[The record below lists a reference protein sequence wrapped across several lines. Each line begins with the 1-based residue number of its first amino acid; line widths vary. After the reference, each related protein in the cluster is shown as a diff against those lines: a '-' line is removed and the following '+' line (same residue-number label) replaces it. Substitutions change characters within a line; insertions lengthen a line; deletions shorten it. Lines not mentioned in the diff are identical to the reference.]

1 MNYASNNI
9 TDNDLN
15 SESPNSIFNFNIIYN
30 LRLVI
35 DKSGIDLDLFLTQIN
50 LEENFFKFIF

>member
-15 SESPNSIFNFNIIYN
+15 SESPNSIFNFNIIDN

-35 DKSGIDLDLFLTQIN
+35 DESGIDLDLFLTQIN

>member
-15 SESPNSIFNFNIIYN
+15 SESPNSIFNFNITDN

-35 DKSGIDLDLFLTQIN
+35 NESGIDLDLFLT
-50 LEENFFKFIF
+50 